1 MARWQSGYAAAC
13 KAVYVGSIPSRASI
27 ILVNPTKTPTI
38 SSFEALNKRDQVTA
52 KDAVLAGPVGPIQ
65 CQILNLLE
73 NHSNPLDRNCRPGH
87 LTGSS
92 LIIRPQDSQILVLFH
107 AKLKRWL
114 QPGGHADSDGD
125 MARVALREAIEETG
139 IPQLE
144 IVEPAIDLDIHVVDP
159 PYEDA
164 HEHHDVRYLVLAPE
178 DACPKG
184 NYESTGFQWLDPGEI
199 QQIDPDDGFIRMV
212 ERGLTMLS
220 VLQPAYPRSEN

>member
-1 MARWQSGYAAAC
+1 MQRPAKPCTSVRFRPEPPISQ
-13 KAVYVGSIPSRASI
+13 
-27 ILVNPTKTPTI
+27 VNSNKTPTI
-38 SSFEALNKRDQVTA
+38 CSFEALKKRNQANA

-65 CQILNLLE
+65 FQILNLLE
-73 NHSNPLDRNCRPGH
+73 NHSNALDRNCRPGH

-92 LIIRPQDSQILVLFH
+92 LIIRPQDSRILVLFH

-184 NYESTGFQWLDPGEI
+184 NYESTGFQWLDPDEI

>member
-1 MARWQSGYAAAC
+1 M
-13 KAVYVGSIPSRASI
+13 YVGSIPSRASI

-73 NHSNPLDRNCRPGH
+73 KYSNPLDRNCRPGH

-114 QPGGHADSDGD
+114 QPGGHADSDAD

-139 IPQLE
+139 ITQLE
-144 IVEPAIDLDIHVVDP
+144 IVEPPIDLDIHVVDP
-159 PYEDA
+159 PYEDV

-178 DACPKG
+178 DSCPVG
-184 NYESTGFQWLDPGEI
+184 NRESTGFQWLDPDEI
-199 QQIDPDDGFIRMV
+199 QRIDPDDGFIRMV
-212 ERGLTMLS
+212 ERGLNMLS
-220 VLQPAYPRSEN
+220 TLQAAYPRSEN

>member
-1 MARWQSGYAAAC
+1 
-13 KAVYVGSIPSRASI
+13 
-27 ILVNPTKTPTI
+27 
-38 SSFEALNKRDQVTA
+38 
-52 KDAVLAGPVGPIQ
+52 
-65 CQILNLLE
+65 
-73 NHSNPLDRNCRPGH
+73 LDRNSRPGH

-144 IVEPAIDLDIHVVDP
+144 IVEPPIDLDIHVVDP
-159 PYEDA
+159 PYEDV

-178 DACPKG
+178 DSCPVG
-184 NYESTGFQWLDPGEI
+184 NRESTGFQWLDPDEI
-199 QQIDPDDGFIRMV
+199 QRIDPDDGFIRMV
-212 ERGLTMLS
+212 ERGLNMLS
-220 VLQPAYPRSEN
+220 TLQAAYPRSEN

>member
-1 MARWQSGYAAAC
+1 M
-13 KAVYVGSIPSRASI
+13 YVGSIPSRASI

-125 MARVALREAIEETG
+125 MARVALREAIEEPG

-144 IVEPAIDLDIHVVDP
+144 IVEPPIDLDIHVVDP
-159 PYEDA
+159 PYEDVP
-164 HEHHDVRYLVLAPE
+164 EHHDVRYLVLAPE
-178 DACPKG
+178 DSCPVG
-184 NYESTGFQWLDPGEI
+184 NRESTGFQWLDPDEI
-199 QQIDPDDGFIRMV
+199 QRIDPDDGFIRMV
-212 ERGLTMLS
+212 ERGLNMFSTLKA
-220 VLQPAYPRSEN
+220 AYPRSEN

>member
-1 MARWQSGYAAAC
+1 M
-13 KAVYVGSIPSRASI
+13 
-27 ILVNPTKTPTI
+27 NPTKTPTI

-52 KDAVLAGPVGPIQ
+52 KNAVLAGPVGPIQ

-73 NHSNPLDRNCRPGH
+73 KYSNPLDRNCRPGH

-144 IVEPAIDLDIHVVDP
+144 IVEPPIDLDIHVVDP
-159 PYEDA
+159 PYEDV

-178 DACPKG
+178 DSCPVG
-184 NYESTGFQWLDPGEI
+184 NRESTGFQWMDPDEI
-199 QQIDPDDGFIRMV
+199 QRIDPDDGFIRMV
-212 ERGLTMLS
+212 ERGLNMLS
-220 VLQPAYPRSEN
+220 TLQAAYPRSEN

>member
-1 MARWQSGYAAAC
+1 
-13 KAVYVGSIPSRASI
+13 
-27 ILVNPTKTPTI
+27 VNPTKTPTI

-52 KDAVLAGPVGPIQ
+52 KNAVLAGPVGPIQ

-73 NHSNPLDRNCRPGH
+73 KYSNPLDRNCRPGH

-144 IVEPAIDLDIHVVDP
+144 IVEPPIDLDIHVVDP
-159 PYEDA
+159 PYEDV

-178 DACPKG
+178 DSCPVG
-184 NYESTGFQWLDPGEI
+184 NRESTGFQWMDPDEI
-199 QQIDPDDGFIRMV
+199 QRIDPDDGFIRMV
-212 ERGLTMLS
+212 ERGLNMLS
-220 VLQPAYPRSEN
+220 TLQAAYPRSEN

>member
-1 MARWQSGYAAAC
+1 M
-13 KAVYVGSIPSRASI
+13 YVGSIPSRASI

-139 IPQLE
+139 IPELVV
-144 IVEPAIDLDIHVVDP
+144 VEPVIDLDIHVVEP
-159 PYEDA
+159 PHEDA

-178 DACPKG
+178 GARPVT
-184 NYESTGFQWLDPGEI
+184 NYESTGFQWLDQDEI
-199 QQIDPDDGFIRMV
+199 NQIDPDDGFVRMV

-220 VLQPAYPRSEN
+220 TLQLARHHCEH

>member
-1 MARWQSGYAAAC
+1 M
-13 KAVYVGSIPSRASI
+13 YVGSIPSRASI

-52 KDAVLAGPVGPIQ
+52 KNAVLAGPVGPIQ

-73 NHSNPLDRNCRPGH
+73 KYSNPLDRNCRPGH

-144 IVEPAIDLDIHVVDP
+144 IVEPPIDLDIHVVDP
-159 PYEDA
+159 PYEDV

-178 DACPKG
+178 DSCPVG
-184 NYESTGFQWLDPGEI
+184 NRESTGFQWMDPDEI
-199 QQIDPDDGFIRMV
+199 QRIDPDDGFIRMV
-212 ERGLTMLS
+212 ERGLNMLS
-220 VLQPAYPRSEN
+220 TLQTAYPRSEN

>member
-1 MARWQSGYAAAC
+1 M
-13 KAVYVGSIPSRASI
+13 
-27 ILVNPTKTPTI
+27 NPTKTPTI

-52 KDAVLAGPVGPIQ
+52 KNAVLAGPVGPIQ

-73 NHSNPLDRNCRPGH
+73 KYSNPLDRNCRPGH

-144 IVEPAIDLDIHVVDP
+144 IVEPPIDLDIHVVDP
-159 PYEDA
+159 PYEDV

-178 DACPKG
+178 DSCPVG
-184 NYESTGFQWLDPGEI
+184 NRESTGFQWLDPDEI
-199 QQIDPDDGFIRMV
+199 QRIDPDDGFIRMV
-212 ERGLTMLS
+212 ERGLNMLS
-220 VLQPAYPRSEN
+220 TLQTAYPRSEN

>member
-1 MARWQSGYAAAC
+1 M
-13 KAVYVGSIPSRASI
+13 YVGSIPSRASI

-52 KDAVLAGPVGPIQ
+52 KNAVLAGPVGPIQ

-73 NHSNPLDRNCRPGH
+73 KYSNPLDRNCRPGH

-139 IPQLE
+139 MPQLE
-144 IVEPAIDLDIHVVDP
+144 IVEPPIDLDIHVVDP
-159 PYEDA
+159 PYEDV

-178 DACPKG
+178 DSCPVG
-184 NYESTGFQWLDPGEI
+184 NRESTGFQWLDPDEI
-199 QQIDPDDGFIRMV
+199 QRIDPDDGFIRMV
-212 ERGLTMLS
+212 ERGLNMLS
-220 VLQPAYPRSEN
+220 TLQAAYPRSEN

>member
-1 MARWQSGYAAAC
+1 M
-13 KAVYVGSIPSRASI
+13 YVGSIPSRASI

-52 KDAVLAGPVGPIQ
+52 KNAVLAGPVGPIQ

-73 NHSNPLDRNCRPGH
+73 KYSNPLDRNCRPGH

-144 IVEPAIDLDIHVVDP
+144 IVEPPIDLDIHVVDP
-159 PYEDA
+159 PYEDV

-178 DACPKG
+178 DSCPVG
-184 NYESTGFQWLDPGEI
+184 NRESTGFQWMDPDEI
-199 QQIDPDDGFIRMV
+199 QRIDPDDGFIRMV
-212 ERGLTMLS
+212 ERGLNMLS
-220 VLQPAYPRSEN
+220 TLQAAYPRSEN

>member
-1 MARWQSGYAAAC
+1 
-13 KAVYVGSIPSRASI
+13 
-27 ILVNPTKTPTI
+27 VNPTKKPTI

-73 NHSNPLDRNCRPGH
+73 KYSNPLDRNCRPGH

-114 QPGGHADSDGD
+114 QPGGHADSDAD

-144 IVEPAIDLDIHVVDP
+144 IVEPPIDLDIHVVDP
-159 PYEDA
+159 PYEDV

-178 DACPKG
+178 DSCPVG
-184 NYESTGFQWLDPGEI
+184 NRESTGFQWLDPDEI
-199 QQIDPDDGFIRMV
+199 QRIDPDDGFIRMV
-212 ERGLTMLS
+212 ERGLNMLS
-220 VLQPAYPRSEN
+220 TLQAAYPRSEN

>member
-1 MARWQSGYAAAC
+1 M
-13 KAVYVGSIPSRASI
+13 
-27 ILVNPTKTPTI
+27 NPTKTPTI

-52 KDAVLAGPVGPIQ
+52 KNAVLAGPVGPIQ

-73 NHSNPLDRNCRPGH
+73 KYSNPLDRNCRPGH

-144 IVEPAIDLDIHVVDP
+144 IVEPPIDLDIHVVDP
-159 PYEDA
+159 PYEDV

-178 DACPKG
+178 DSCPVG
-184 NYESTGFQWLDPGEI
+184 NRESTGFQWLDPDEI
-199 QQIDPDDGFIRMV
+199 QRIDPDDGFIRMV
-212 ERGLTMLS
+212 ERGLNMLS
-220 VLQPAYPRSEN
+220 TLQAAYPRSEN

>member
-1 MARWQSGYAAAC
+1 M
-13 KAVYVGSIPSRASI
+13 YVGSIPSPASI

-73 NHSNPLDRNCRPGH
+73 NHSNALDRNCRPGH

-92 LIIRPQDSQILVLFH
+92 LIIRPQDSRILVLFH

-144 IVEPAIDLDIHVVDP
+144 IVEPPIDLDLHVVDP
-159 PYEDA
+159 PYEDV

-178 DACPKG
+178 DSYPNG
-184 NYESTGFQWLDPGEI
+184 NYESTGFQWLDPDEL
-199 QQIDPDDGFIRMV
+199 QQIEPDDGFIRMV

-220 VLQPAYPRSEN
+220 VLQLAYPRSEN

>member
-1 MARWQSGYAAAC
+1 M
-13 KAVYVGSIPSRASI
+13 YVGSIPSRASI

-52 KDAVLAGPVGPIQ
+52 KNAVLAGPVGPIQ

-73 NHSNPLDRNCRPGH
+73 KYSNPLDRNCRPGH

-114 QPGGHADSDGD
+114 QPGGHADSDAD

-144 IVEPAIDLDIHVVDP
+144 IVEPPIDLDIHVVDP
-159 PYEDA
+159 PYEDV

-178 DACPKG
+178 DSCPVG
-184 NYESTGFQWLDPGEI
+184 NRESTGFQWLDPDEI
-199 QQIDPDDGFIRMV
+199 QRIDPDDGFIRMV
-212 ERGLTMLS
+212 ERGLNMLS
-220 VLQPAYPRSEN
+220 TLKAAYPRSEN

>member
-1 MARWQSGYAAAC
+1 M
-13 KAVYVGSIPSRASI
+13 YVGSIPSRASI
-27 ILVNPTKTPTI
+27 ILVNPTKKPTI

-73 NHSNPLDRNCRPGH
+73 KYSNPLDRNCRPGH

-144 IVEPAIDLDIHVVDP
+144 IVEPPIDLDIHVVDP
-159 PYEDA
+159 PYEDV

-178 DACPKG
+178 DSCPVG
-184 NYESTGFQWLDPGEI
+184 NRESTGFQWMDPDEI
-199 QQIDPDDGFIRMV
+199 QRIDPDDGFIRMV
-212 ERGLTMLS
+212 ERGLNMLS
-220 VLQPAYPRSEN
+220 TLQAAYPRSEN